1 MTDEHAPSSIEVGAT
16 MWKGHS
22 DALELSDTV
31 DPTRTD
37 LFDRFLAAPFARH
50 DLELQL
56 LISSVRGS
64 ARIPRIVL
72 SQVSEHRWVVTQIAA
87 ERGARPE
94 LVTPRE
100 FDDLED
106 AERFVFEY
114 RLRLLHRIEADR

>member
-1 MTDEHAPSSIEVGAT
+1 MSEQQPTVELGAA

-22 DALELSDTV
+22 DALELSDIV
-31 DPTRTD
+31 DGTRTD

-56 LISSVRGS
+56 MVSSMRGS

-72 SQVSEHRWVVTQIAA
+72 AQAGERRWVVTQIAA

-94 LVTPRE
+94 LVTARE

-106 AERFVFEY
+106 AERFVFDY
-114 RLRLLHRIEADR
+114 RLRLLHEAEVGR